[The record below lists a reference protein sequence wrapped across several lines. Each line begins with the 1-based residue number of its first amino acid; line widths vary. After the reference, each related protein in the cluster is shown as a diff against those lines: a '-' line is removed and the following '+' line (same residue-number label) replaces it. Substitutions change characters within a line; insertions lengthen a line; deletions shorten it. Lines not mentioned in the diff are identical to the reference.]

1 MLAMTVDPELFLVPL
16 TPVAGVSVAVAFFA
30 AVYVLAVV
38 LPRLRRILNASRPV
52 ESRDDDGELPPV
64 TVIICSH
71 ADSGRLRQLL
81 ADILDQDYNAPFE
94 VVVVNDEG
102 HSHTDDIVRALQVE
116 HRNLFITFLPDDTRS
131 LSRRK
136 LAITLGV
143 KAAHHDC
150 LLLTTSNCTIP
161 SRLWLRSMARHFA
174 DKSVE
179 VVIGYGRHCG
189 NDDTPDHGRGSGSR
203 TFDRLRS
210 ALLWVGSALGGRP
223 LRGTACNLAY
233 RRSVFFEHK
242 GFSSALHLNYGDDD
256 LFVNEIATAYNCIA
270 EISPDAIV
278 NQHESDIAY
287 SHRAESLRREF
298 TSSMLPRAPF
308 RLMGS
313 VSVALWIW
321 LAASVVSVV
330 YGAPSIVPPVVVGVI
345 FAGMWIP
352 LSLMWRK
359 VCAVLEGGRQGWSAL
374 FLWLVQPIRTVG
386 RRWSAWR
393 RRRSNFTWG

>member
-1 MLAMTVDPELFLVPL
+1 MDVNFFLLPVS
-16 TPVAGVSVAVAFFA
+16 PVACILTAVALA
-30 AVYVLAVV
+30 AAIYVLAVT
-38 LPRLRRILNASRPV
+38 LPRLKRILNASRQH
-52 ESRDDDGELPPV
+52 DATADGVNLPPV
-64 TVIICSH
+64 TVIVCSH
-71 ADSGRLRQLL
+71 AGSRHLRQLL
-81 ADILDQDYNAPFE
+81 ADILGQDYDAPFE

-102 HSHTDDIVRALQVE
+102 HSNTDDIVRSLQVD

-136 LAITLGV
+136 LAVTLGV
-143 KAAHHDC
+143 KAAHYEC

-179 VVIGYGRHCG
+179 VVLGYGRHCG
-189 NDDTPDHGRGSGSR
+189 NDDTPDHGRGSGRR
-203 TFDRLRS
+203 TFDRMRS

-223 LRGTACNLAY
+223 LRGTASNLAY

-256 LFVNEIATAYNCIA
+256 LFVSEISSSDNCVA

-278 NQHESDIAY
+278 NQHESDVAY

-298 TSSMLPRAPF
+298 TSAMLPRAPF

-313 VSVALWIW
+313 VAVALWIW
-321 LAASVVSVV
+321 LGSSVSAVILGVPSLLPVAA
-330 YGAPSIVPPVVVGVI
+330 ALII
-345 FAGMWIP
+345 CAGLWIP
-352 LSLMWRK
+352 VSIMWRK
-359 VCAVLEGGRQGWSAL
+359 VCAALEGGRQGWSAL
-374 FLWLVQPIRTVG
+374 VWWLMQPMRTVG
-386 RRWSAWR
+386 RRWTAWR